1 MAKSK
6 KYAVPTF
13 LSGQVSQESYER
25 WLHHKAKAHVKRDR
39 KRGNKAAIGE
49 VYRGAIHQAVILSN
63 GRDVYTGEELDWSLL
78 SKYDNDQ
85 SKEHGRRYK
94 HQFALLPTVDHVG
107 DGTGEAD
114 FQICSWRTNDAKHDL
129 SMTEFLEVCQAVLE
143 YHGYVISKPRQ

>member
-25 WLHHKAKAHVKRDR
+25 WLRHKAQAHVKRDR
-39 KRGNKAAIGE
+39 KRGNKTAIGE
-49 VYRGAIHQAVILSN
+49 VYRGAIHQAVIQSN
-63 GRDVYTGEELDWSLL
+63 GRDVYTREELDWSLL

-94 HQFALLPTVDHVG
+94 HKFALLPTVDHVG
-107 DGTGEAD
+107 DGTGVAD
-114 FQICSWRTNDAKHDL
+114 FKICGWRTNDAKHDL
-129 SMTEFLEVCQAVLE
+129 MLSEFLSVCKAVLRHHDYE
-143 YHGYVISKPRQ
+143 VTKRD